1 MPKNLEVTVEDQR
14 VHIQPLTA
22 QALTDAVKALIAV
35 SPEDG
40 GGEIITSTEK
50 PGLLGIKVSLTHATL
65 AGLIDG
71 DPEANAK
78 GPSASAVDNGKAL
91 ADAEAQRQAEAD
103 DKAAQVLADR
113 EEAERAEAEAAE
125 AAAAAE
131 KAAADE
137 AAPKPEPASDG
148 TADAPAEDLTP
159 AQKAANTRKAKE
171 AAARAA
177 AEKAATQG

>member
-1 MPKNLEVTVEDQR
+1 MPKNLEVTVEDQN
-14 VHIQPLTA
+14 VHIQPLTGE
-22 QALTDAVKALIAV
+22 ALTEAVKALVAV
-35 SPEDG
+35 QDG
-40 GGEIITSTEK
+40 EEINTSTEK
-50 PGLLGIKVSLTHATL
+50 PGLLGIKVSLSLATR

-71 DPEANAK
+71 DPESNAK
-78 GPSASAVDNGKAL
+78 GPGESAVDNGKAL

-137 AAPKPEPASDG
+137 AAQKPEPASDG